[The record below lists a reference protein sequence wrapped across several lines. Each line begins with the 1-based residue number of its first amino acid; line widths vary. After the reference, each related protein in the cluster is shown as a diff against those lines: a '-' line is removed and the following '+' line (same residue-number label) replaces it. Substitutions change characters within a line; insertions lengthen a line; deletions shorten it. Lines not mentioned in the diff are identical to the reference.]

1 MIFKQINS
9 SVDETRKTLALFNK
23 DWNTYKSN
31 WQNANGLFGKI
42 GSVFSSSKGI
52 SNNIISNDQLQI
64 LRNWNNAVKHGCT
77 NQETFNRI
85 IADADENTKM
95 YFAGLNKGKGSVEGL
110 KNAQNATETST
121 IGLTIAQTALNT
133 AINMGIGL
141 AISYAIKG
149 ISKLINYQK
158 ELIDKSQEAISVF
171 EESRDALTNNK
182 QTIDEISSDYTR
194 LAQGVDS
201 LGRNVSLNT
210 EEYTRYNEIVNQIAD
225 MFPQM
230 VQGYTDEGNA
240 IIINKGNVDELTK
253 AYEDQ
258 KKAYQDLV
266 ITKSADTF
274 AGYKA
279 KVAETPWTESLKG
292 KNATYAYIE
301 QKKYIDE
308 LIKSLEDGEQAFEDF
323 YCNQYINNSDIY
335 SVLNSA
341 TKTAGI
347 DWGGIMDTD
356 KRYEQMKSQMTKLYA
371 YQRQLVS
378 NINTETSK
386 IKPIMSAYMVLDGIL
401 NGVATA
407 QSPQI
412 KISL

>member
-1 MIFKQINS
+1 MIFKQIDS
-9 SVDETRKTLALFNK
+9 SVDKTRKTLALFNK

-42 GSVFSSSKGI
+42 GSIFSSSKVT

-110 KNAQNATETST
+110 KNAQNTAETST

-210 EEYTRYNEIVNQIAD
+210 EEYT
-225 MFPQM
+225 
-230 VQGYTDEGNA
+230 
-240 IIINKGNVDELTK
+240 
-253 AYEDQ
+253 
-258 KKAYQDLV
+258 
-266 ITKSADTF
+266 
-274 AGYKA
+274 
-279 KVAETPWTESLKG
+279 
-292 KNATYAYIE
+292 
-301 QKKYIDE
+301 
-308 LIKSLEDGEQAFEDF
+308 
-323 YCNQYINNSDIY
+323 
-335 SVLNSA
+335 SVL
-341 TKTAGI
+341 T
-347 DWGGIMDTD
+347 
-356 KRYEQMKSQMTKLYA
+356 
-371 YQRQLVS
+371 
-378 NINTETSK
+378 
-386 IKPIMSAYMVLDGIL
+386 
-401 NGVATA
+401 
-407 QSPQI
+407 
-412 KISL
+412 